1 MGFFRRI
8 KQSSLLAAVTVAA
21 LTAAVMI
28 LKDRS
33 ERATD
38 HTAVTGLPDRG
49 PGDQARPSRTPGGPP
64 SGAGDRQ
71 RPVTVIIDDIG
82 YDLQVVRQLARIEA
96 PLAFAILPHA
106 PHAAEAAR
114 VLHGA
119 GKEILLHMP
128 MEPRSYPSE
137 NPGKGALFAHMSET
151 DIRLRVEA
159 AIAAVPH
166 IVAVNNH
173 MGSRFMEDEA
183 RLMLVMK
190 ELAKRGLFFVDS
202 RTTPHSRARAAAAGA
217 GVRLLERDV
226 FLDHTPGFASAL
238 ANLTDP
244 PRPVSGTG
252 KPLVMIGHPHP
263 DTVRALREAALLW
276 QRRGTEVIPVSAC
289 FDAPG
294 RKNPKGSL
302 AKQK

>member
-1 MGFFRRI
+1 MGFFKRI
-8 KQSSLLAAVTVAA
+8 KRSSVLAAVTLAA
-21 LTAAVMI
+21 LTAAVMS
-28 LKDRS
+28 LQERG

-38 HTAVTGLPDRG
+38 HTAVTGPSGRG
-49 PGDQARPSRTPGGPP
+49 LADQARPPGTPVVPP
-64 SGAGDRQ
+64 SGAGN
-71 RPVTVIIDDIG
+71 RPRSIAVIIDDIG

-137 NPGKGALFAHMSET
+137 NPGGGALFTHMGEAE
-151 DIRLRVEA
+151 IRMKVGEA
-159 AIAAVPH
+159 VAAVPN

-173 MGSRFMEDEA
+173 MGSRFMEDET
-183 RLMLVMK
+183 RLRVVMK

-202 RTTPHSRARAAAAGA
+202 RTTPHSRARAAAAGE

-226 FLDHTPGFASAL
+226 FLDHSPGFAAAL

-244 PRPVSGTG
+244 PRPAPGTG

-276 QRRGTEVIPVSAC
+276 QRQGAGVIPLSAC
-289 FDAPG
+289 FGAPG
-294 RKNPKGSL
+294 GKNPKGAL
-302 AKQK
+302 AKER